1 MAIGTLNYTPQNGV
15 KEEAKMSFIFNLQ
28 IFSSKRNIIKCLEDM
43 YSFMKSFQIV
53 EIREVFCGERGVDF

>member
-1 MAIGTLNYTPQNGV
+1 
-15 KEEAKMSFIFNLQ
+15 MSFILNLQ
-28 IFSSKRNIIKCLEDM
+28 IFSYKRNIIKCLEGM